1 MFSIPS
7 KNSRVPDSRPYT
19 HFSSLITGQ
28 IPRKYKSA
36 KTIAAAIE
44 KGAARGDIMNDFKT
58 LGPRDELCIT
68 VTLSRC
74 SVVGLYLDIF
84 RRMIFFVTFIPRPQ
98 LLRKG
103 FIRPL
108 WRRLPCGLC
117 ASSTMRKAVCKRIN
131 YSLASLLKSSRF
143 DSADFLQNCSFWCL
157 CPIGFRWLGVAE

>member
-19 HFSSLITGQ
+19 HFSSVITGQ

-84 RRMIFFVTFIPRPQ
+84 RRMIFSS
-98 LLRKG
+98 
-103 FIRPL
+103 PL
-108 WRRLPCGLC
+108 FPDLSCLGRASFGLYD
-117 ASSTMRKAVCKRIN
+117 AVCPVVCVLPAR
-131 YSLASLLKSSRF
+131 
-143 DSADFLQNCSFWCL
+143 
-157 CPIGFRWLGVAE
+157 